1 MRDGEEPIQA
11 GVGKLRISDPRADLY
26 AKKAAV
32 AHTAAHLIDGSVRVL
47 QSNGPQRSEAARVR
61 VGDPS
66 EELVLCCRQ
75 FGSSGRRRG
84 VTECNRNWG
93 KHLHPNAFTV
103 HVDDPS
109 FW

>member
-1 MRDGEEPIQA
+1 MRDREEPIQA
-11 GVGKLRISDPRADLY
+11 GIGKLRISDPRADLY
-26 AKKAAV
+26 AEKASV
-32 AHTAAHLIDGSVRVL
+32 AHAPADLIDGSVRVL
-47 QSNGPQRSEAARVR
+47 QSDGPQRSEAARVR

-75 FGSSGRRRG
+75 FGSFGRRRG

>member
-1 MRDGEEPIQA
+1 MRDREEPIQA
-11 GVGKLRISDPRADLY
+11 GVGKLRGSDPRADLY
-26 AKKAAV
+26 AEKASV
-32 AHTAAHLIDGSVRVL
+32 AHAPAHLVDGSVRVL
-47 QSNGPQRSEAARVR
+47 QSYGPQRSEAAWVL
-61 VGDPS
+61 VGDPG

-84 VTECNRNWG
+84 VTERNRNRG

-109 FW
+109 FR